1 MTNDLTNDQAARMA
15 ALDCVLHCF
24 RGQAAEDMPDTVDL
38 LAMAEW
44 VHDGTAELAQRVVD
58 ADVRREA
65 ELEHGH
71 AGGFTIFDEIRR
83 AAAMRR

>member
-1 MTNDLTNDQAARMA
+1 MSKDLNDDQAVRMA

-44 VHDGTAELAQRVVD
+44 VLDGTAELALRVVD

-65 ELEHGH
+65 ELENRP
-71 AGGFTIFDEIRR
+71 ASGFTIFDEIRR
-83 AAAMRR
+83 AAVRR